1 MMKHKLILIP
11 TLLLSLLIPNY
22 FLSNSLNAQNS
33 EDIEDIMESV
43 TPAIGDTS
51 QNSLDWNGV
60 YEGILPCASCEGIK
74 TTIILNQDLT
84 FVQQVQHLGID
95 ERTWEKKGTFKWNEA
110 GNRITLQGIEQ
121 APNQFIVGENMLIQL
136 DMNGDRISGDLA
148 DKYILNKVAQAS
160 MNEDSLTDIRWQLTE
175 MMGKPVTKSE
185 NQREP
190 IFLIFN
196 SEENRVNGFAGC
208 NNFMGGFEIKEGNRL
223 MLKQMASTMMA
234 CENMETEISFL
245 RTLEQVDNY
254 TIKDGVLSLN
264 KAKMSPL
271 LIFKMAQ

>member
-1 MMKHKLILIP
+1 MKYKLILIP
-11 TLLLSLLIPNY
+11 TVLLSLLIPNY
-22 FLSNSLNAQNS
+22 FLSNSLKAQNS
-33 EDIEDIMESV
+33 EDIMESV

-84 FVQQVQHLGID
+84 FVQQVQYLGID
-95 ERTWEKKGTFKWNEA
+95 ERTWETKGTFQWNEA

-121 APNQFIVGENMLIQL
+121 APNQFIVGENRLIQL

-160 MNEDSLTDIRWQLTE
+160 MTEDSLTDVRWQLTE

-208 NNFMGGFEIKEGNRL
+208 NNFMGGFELKEGNRL
-223 MLKQMASTMMA
+223 TLKQMASTMMA

-271 LIFKMAQ
+271 LVFTMAQ